1 MQRTVAGSPGPPG
14 SHGSYV
20 KPRLERLGTFRELT
34 QAGGTAFSDLWTTDG
49 TVGCVMTSSSTYTCT
64 KPPV

>member
-1 MQRTVAGSPGPPG
+1 MHRRVAGSPGPPG
-14 SHGSYV
+14 GPRSYV

-34 QAGGTAFSDLWTTDG
+34 QAGGTSFTDQFTTG
-49 TVGCVMTSSSTYTCT
+49 IGCLLTGSTSYTCT